1 MKYADKDVMLTPKN
15 LYRLLTGRL
24 QIRQASEILP
34 KAMLQGLTLVPFWRE
49 LLQDAVPQD
58 VLDRL
63 LPVDGP
69 HPRMQSSLM
78 NRSTASPMP
87 PLLRHAL
94 PLTETLLLRLTENA
108 MGFLKRHMY
117 RPDQFFHTVAS
128 FEETCA
134 AQDVFLTAS
143 ISQHLRS
150 LSLQAEHAARE
161 GTLMQPFL
169 DGCHLAW
176 LALLA
181 LYGPLM
187 GCDEMTSLRMKEEA
201 QPEQLFRQWKRRQW
215 QNSRPQLLTRN
226 NSAILRTPLPREEYV
241 PLPVTPESVS
251 YRLEQGGKL
260 MLCGVGGCGKTE
272 LLRQALRLVE
282 DQGTYSRIACV
293 QYEQSLAR
301 SYFACFPQ
309 LQEKGLEGIVAAVRT
324 LLEKR
329 EEGRTLLVI
338 DNMDTPPEEDEDAA
352 LLPWYGCDVVITSRL
367 QGMSGFSV
375 IPVPPL
381 TEKQALRLFAMAS
394 CMGEADCARDFRG
407 LYQRVSGHP
416 LMLKL
421 LGRICCAR
429 CWTTAEMNRRLD
441 ESQPDRQGA
450 GGSRDMQTLR
460 DSLAALYPMAR
471 LSAQE
476 KMLMRLICHLRDASW
491 KPGALLPFTP
501 DVTEDEGTL
510 ADMLLQLSDQGWLMH
525 SPEGFSVHPALREAL
540 SATPC
545 SCDAFPLL
553 WRAMADRLGHEMTS
567 EDREL
572 SLDVQ
577 RLLACMSALNND
589 GVKTA
594 LGLEMSLQTRPIWQF
609 PRNLFSLHSH
619 YLDTHAHTPVD
630 EINLWL
636 GRLMYAY
643 VAGELTTIP
652 GIIDALAGYDRA
664 ELLKTEK
671 YSSMLNLLECAGD
684 HAERKRVIALF
695 DRLAPEDECGEQ
707 MISYLNFYAGYI
719 RKLRTNQ
726 RAALE
731 LLTRAQALI
740 REKHMQGSLAEI
752 ANDTRMAYVLADM
765 QRFDETLPLMRRV
778 LRSLELRG
786 YSPDSQTVIAT
797 RNSYL
802 YFLGKAES
810 AQEAL
815 KGLRDTLRSF
825 EARDDRA
832 SVEYYKALN
841 SQCVLMASLMPIDG
855 AEEAARGLITLVR
868 QQLGL
873 EVKDIAR
880 ALSISGWI
888 LAQAG
893 ALSEGM
899 GLQEEALSY
908 ARMDSSVLD
917 CIIEGRK
924 AEIMLRLGHREEAVK
939 MAGRVLRIA
948 NEQYPDLAEQVA
960 FVCRIIE
967 ENG

>member
-1 MKYADKDVMLTPKN
+1 
-15 LYRLLTGRL
+15 
-24 QIRQASEILP
+24 
-34 KAMLQGLTLVPFWRE
+34 
-49 LLQDAVPQD
+49 
-58 VLDRL
+58 
-63 LPVDGP
+63 
-69 HPRMQSSLM
+69 
-78 NRSTASPMP
+78 
-87 PLLRHAL
+87 
-94 PLTETLLLRLTENA
+94 
-108 MGFLKRHMY
+108 
-117 RPDQFFHTVAS
+117 
-128 FEETCA
+128 
-134 AQDVFLTAS
+134 
-143 ISQHLRS
+143 
-150 LSLQAEHAARE
+150 
-161 GTLMQPFL
+161 MQPFL
-169 DGCHLAW
+169 DGYHLAW
-176 LALLA
+176 MALLA

-215 QNSRPQLLTRN
+215 QNSRPQLLTQN
-226 NSAILRTPLPREEYV
+226 NSAILRTPLPLEEYV

-282 DQGTYSRIACV
+282 NQGTYARIACV

-338 DNMDTPPEEDEDAA
+338 DNMDTPPEDDEDAA
-352 LLPWYGCDVVITSRL
+352 LLPWYGCDMVITSRL
-367 QGMSGFSV
+367 QGMSGFSA

-381 TEKQALRLFAMAS
+381 TEKQALLLFAMAS
-394 CMGEADCARDFRG
+394 RMGEADCAKDFRG

-441 ESQPDRQGA
+441 ESQPGRLGA
-450 GGSRDMQTLR
+450 GRGRDMQSLK

-471 LSAQE
+471 LSAPH
-476 KMLMRLICHLRDASW
+476 KKLMRLICHLRDASW
-491 KPGALLPFTP
+491 KPRELLPLAP
-501 DVTEDEGTL
+501 DVTDDGGTL
-510 ADMLLQLSDQGWLMH
+510 ADMLLQLSEQGWLMY

-545 SCDAFPLL
+545 SCDEFPLL
-553 WRAMADRLGHEMTS
+553 WRTMADRLGHAMTA
-567 EDREL
+567 EKQNL
-572 SLDVQ
+572 SMDVQ
-577 RLLACMSALNND
+577 QLLACMSVLNDD
-589 GVKTA
+589 GMKTA
-594 LGLEMSLQTRPIWQF
+594 LKLEMSLQTRPIWQF
-609 PRNLFSLHSH
+609 PGNLFSLHSR

-652 GIIDALAGYDRA
+652 GIIDALAGYERA

-671 YSSMLNLLECAGD
+671 YPSMLNLLECAGD
-684 HAERKRVIALF
+684 HAEQERVMALF
-695 DRLAPEDECGEQ
+695 ARLEPENEGSEQ
-707 MISYLNFYAGYI
+707 MICYLNFYAGYI
-719 RKLRTNQ
+719 RKLRTNP
-726 RAALE
+726 RTALE
-731 LLTRAQALI
+731 LLTRAQGLI
-740 REKHMQGSLAEI
+740 RERHMQGSLAEI

-765 QRFDETLPLMRRV
+765 QHFDETLPLMRRV

-786 YSPDSQTVIAT
+786 YSPDSQTVMAS

-815 KGLRDTLRSF
+815 NGLKDTLRSF
-825 EARDDRA
+825 EARGDKA
-832 SVEYYKALN
+832 SIEYYNALN
-841 SQCVLMASLMPIDG
+841 AQCTLMAKLMPMDG
-855 AEEAARGLITLVR
+855 AEAAARALIALVR
-868 QQLGL
+868 QQSGY
-873 EVKDIAR
+873 EAKQIAR
-880 ALSISGWI
+880 ALSVSGWI

-908 ARMDSSVLD
+908 ARTDTSILD
-917 CIIEGRK
+917 CVIEGRK
-924 AEIMLRLGHREEAVK
+924 AEIMLRLGHRDEAVK
-939 MAGRVLRIA
+939 MANHILDTA
-948 NEQYPDLAEQVA
+948 DAEYPDLAEQVA
-960 FVCRIIE
+960 FVRRIVE
-967 ENG
+967 ENI